1 MIIAYSRGAKGPVID
16 EDAMVFL
23 FNASPS
29 AGITEGMVGAGEAPR
44 MDAETFASYILEQ
57 FKARV
62 AKSSRR
68 PWEEAKEYYYQL
80 RDALQYRDAEFI
92 HMLAET
98 ATYPNKLDEAELMN
112 MWLSLPRRERKK
124 ARKLIVYKIV
134 EYGAEEFLKLIAQ
147 SERLQVDAELRRKL
161 LQVAQAFV
169 NKNIG
174 VFHLTHVLENM
185 FIWASLVKIEE
196 DVEKNVTSF
205 EAGLYVMER
214 SRKDRLRELVKKYI
228 VDELIAIEKKLE
240 EEAEEWEEDLD
251 YEEFGA
257 DEEEPELDEEIDY
270 GDDDDDD
277 CGCIEE
283 DDYYEDDDP

>member
-1 MIIAYSRGAKGPVID
+1 MIVAYSRGAKSPVID
-16 EDAMVFL
+16 EEAIAFL
-23 FNASPS
+23 FNASPNMNVI
-29 AGITEGMVGAGEAPR
+29 AEGMVGAGEAPR
-44 MDAETFASYILEQ
+44 RDAETFASYILEQ

-80 RDALQYRDAEFI
+80 RGALHYRDAEFI
-92 HMLAET
+92 HTLAET
-98 ATYPNKLDEAELMN
+98 ATYPDKLDNAELMN
-112 MWLSLPRRERKK
+112 IWLSLLRRERKK
-124 ARKLIVYKIV
+124 ARKLVVYKIM

-147 SERLQVDAELRRKL
+147 SERLQVDAELRRTL

-174 VFHLTHVLENM
+174 VFHLTRVLENM
-185 FIWASLVKIEE
+185 FIWASLVQIEE
-196 DVEKNVTSF
+196 DVEKNVMSF
-205 EAGLYVMER
+205 EAGLYIMER

-257 DEEEPELDEEIDY
+257 DEDLSGLDEEIDY
-270 GDDDDDD
+270 GDDDD

-283 DDYYEDDDP
+283 DDYYEDDP

>member
-1 MIIAYSRGAKGPVID
+1 MIVAYSRGAKGPVID

-29 AGITEGMVGAGEAPR
+29 AGVTEGMAGASEAPR

-68 PWEEAKEYYYQL
+68 PWVEAKEYIYQL
-80 RDALQYRDAEFI
+80 WGTWRYRDADFI

-98 ATYPNKLDEAELMN
+98 AKYPDKLDFDELIG

-124 ARKLIVYKIV
+124 ARKLIAYKIA

-147 SERLQVDAELRRKL
+147 NEEVQTDAELRRAML
-161 LQVAQAFV
+161 RVAQAFV

-174 VFHLTHVLENM
+174 VFNLTYALER
-185 FIWASLVKIEE
+185 IYVY
-196 DVEKNVTSF
+196 TSF
-205 EAGLYVMER
+205 MQIEKDEDENIKSFLAGTRSIEL
-214 SRKDRLRELVKKYI
+214 SRKDVIRELVKKYI

-257 DEEEPELDEEIDY
+257 DEDLSGLDEEIDY
-270 GDDDDDD
+270 GDDDD

>member
-1 MIIAYSRGAKGPVID
+1 MIVAYSRGAKGPVID
-16 EDAMVFL
+16 EDAFAFL

-29 AGITEGMVGAGEAPR
+29 VGVTEGTAGAGEAPR
-44 MDAETFASYILEQ
+44 MDAEAFASYILEQ

-80 RDALQYRDAEFI
+80 RNALHYKDADFVRTLT
-92 HMLAET
+92 ET
-98 ATYPNKLDEAELMN
+98 AAYPDKLDFDELMN

-124 ARKLIVYKIV
+124 ARKLIVYKIM
-134 EYGAEEFLKLIAQ
+134 EYGAEEFLRLIAQ
-147 SERLQVDAELRRKL
+147 SERLPVDAELRRTL
-161 LQVAQAFV
+161 LRVAQAFI

-174 VFHLTHVLENM
+174 VFHLTDVLENM
-185 FIWASLVKIEE
+185 FIWASLVQIED
-196 DVEKNVTSF
+196 DVEKNVKSF
-205 EAGLYVMER
+205 EAGLYIMER
-214 SRKDRLRELVKKYI
+214 SRKDRLRELVKKHI

-240 EEAEEWEEDLD
+240 EEAEEWKEDLD

-257 DEEEPELDEEIDY
+257 DEDLSGLDEEIEY
-270 GDDDDDD
+270 GDDDD

>member
-1 MIIAYSRGAKGPVID
+1 MIVAYSRGAKGPVID

-29 AGITEGMVGAGEAPR
+29 AGVIAEGMVGTSKAPR
-44 MDAETFASYILEQ
+44 MDAEAFASYILEQ

-62 AKSSRR
+62 AKSSKR

-80 RDALQYRDAEFI
+80 RSALHYRDAEFI
-92 HMLAET
+92 HVLET
-98 ATYPNKLDEAELMN
+98 AAYPNKLNEAELMN

-147 SERLQVDAELRRKL
+147 SERLQVDAELRRTL

-174 VFHLTHVLENM
+174 VFHLTRVLENM
-185 FIWASLVKIEE
+185 FIWASLVQIEE
-196 DVEKNVTSF
+196 DVEKNVMSF
-205 EAGLYVMER
+205 ETGLYIMER

-257 DEEEPELDEEIDY
+257 DEEPELDEEIDY
-270 GDDDDDD
+270 GDDDDD